1 MFRKSLA
8 ILLSALL
15 LSAAGVTA
23 QTGVSVTDFEGRIIT
38 LAKKAERIVA
48 LMPADVEILYAIGAQ
63 EVLIARG
70 EYCNY
75 PKEALEKDVV
85 KSGQEMNL
93 EQIIAFAPDVVV
105 SSKMSHSVQQVEA
118 LEKAGIQVV
127 ISNAQD
133 LSGVYAAIEM
143 LGTLTARE
151 TQAAALIEDM
161 HSHIVEI
168 EKKVN
173 GKTAGTVYYEA
184 SPLQYGL
191 WAAGGGTF
199 MDELGRI
206 VGLENIFGQSEG
218 WPQVSE
224 EQVIAKD
231 PTYVVTTTMF
241 FGDGPTPIEEIYAR
255 AGWQDMQALK
265 NNKVLNADSDA
276 ITRPGPRL
284 IQAAG
289 ELYEFVWGDSANAK

>member
-1 MFRKSLA
+1 
-8 ILLSALL
+8 
-15 LSAAGVTA
+15 
-23 QTGVSVTDFEGRIIT
+23 
-38 LAKKAERIVA
+38 
-48 LMPADVEILYAIGAQ
+48 
-63 EVLIARG
+63 
-70 EYCNY
+70 
-75 PKEALEKDVV
+75 
-85 KSGQEMNL
+85 
-93 EQIIAFAPDVVV
+93 
-105 SSKMSHSVQQVEA
+105 
-118 LEKAGIQVV
+118 
-127 ISNAQD
+127 
-133 LSGVYAAIEM
+133 
-143 LGTLTARE
+143 
-151 TQAAALIEDM
+151 
-161 HSHIVEI
+161 
-168 EKKVN
+168 
-173 GKTAGTVYYEA
+173 
-184 SPLQYGL
+184 
-191 WAAGGGTF
+191 